1 MDKMLIRKS
10 GGFYAVYDDD
20 AYILNYFFGY
30 KIKEDRV
37 GFPIN
42 SINKVINMLED
53 NYISYEIKNE
63 VWVDFNNRNNYKKF
77 IDIGKK
83 KYNLRYRVGSII
95 DNIDKLDE
103 KDIDK
108 ILDYT
113 EGVYE

>member
-20 AYILNYFFGY
+20 TYILNYFFGY

-42 SINKVINMLED
+42 FINKVINMLED
-53 NYISYEIKNE
+53 NHISYEIKNE
-63 VWVDFNNRNNYKKF
+63 VYVDFNNRNNYKKF

-83 KYNLRYRVGSII
+83 KYNLRYRVESII

-108 ILDYT
+108 ILDYI